1 MASLGDL
8 YFALGLDD
16 KQFNNAI
23 EAAKKKVQELGA
35 NVNVSV
41 NIDTAKALQQLQSV
55 LKTDNSVKI
64 NADISQLTAN
74 IKQAERELQELKEK
88 SSWNTSAISSK
99 QGFIQNQQA
108 QLAELQQRL
117 KAIEALSPT
126 INLKVNVPSSEYT
139 KVINDVKT
147 ALSNKAGVD
156 VAVTPK
162 INKTNVKEAL
172 KMALDGVEMKV
183 NVKPAILKKGLKK
196 LEVEANKTT
205 LSNSITNALK
215 NKTFKAKVDLVV
227 GKAQVQDAIRAAFR
241 QAGLQYNTTASDVRT
256 ARIREID
263 SRTRSRELLDQE
275 KLNRLRNQGYNE
287 AIRNSERLGS
297 SVRNVNSW
305 ASQLGEQINNAFSI
319 YALQNF
325 VKNLITI
332 GGEFEKQHIALQ
344 AMIGDARQADSLF
357 ERTKDLSVK
366 SPFTFSELTRYI
378 KQMSAYGVEY
388 EELYDT
394 TKRLA
399 DISAG
404 VGVDMNRLILAY
416 GQVRSAEVLRGQ
428 ELRQFTEAGIP
439 LVAEL
444 ARKFN
449 ELGDAEV
456 KAGGV
461 FKKISQ
467 KAVPFSMV
475 RDVLFEMTDPGGRFF
490 KMQERQAESLAGRYS
505 NLKDAW
511 DIMIADMSKDQ
522 HSVLSPLLDTTASL
536 IRNWEKVVP
545 VLAAVTTA
553 IGLYNSALTITNL
566 LHKSLRIN
574 PLSAAL
580 AIIGGIA
587 AGVYVWSSTL
597 DDVYDKIE
605 KINSKTEKEV
615 QATKDKAKNA
625 ERYLDALSKISEKE
639 SLTAGEAKRKKELTD
654 ALVQMYPSLEN
665 SLNKQKLTLEDI
677 KKLKGEIVGLTA
689 EETEKTLL
697 NAKTSAKTLYDEAKK
712 LLNKRK
718 NGKIA
723 LGGMTATYVD
733 YTKEEIA
740 EAQKMA
746 DDALANF
753 LEAERKYQEFIDNR
767 DSFLKKIEDD
777 RKSGWVQKALDAIAK
792 NASVNIVKPKDNQTL
807 DEYLDYLIE
816 EASEAEKKIEKYTDK
831 TERKKYS
838 DRMKAFNA
846 VITAVGGRRV
856 SKQGDKDVDKDIKE
870 QAEKDIQAYV
880 EGLKDAADK
889 ISEKWSVY
897 KQLFEATGDKRVSMN
912 IAFGNVVSYENQ
924 LDELKSNIVQEAKK
938 HKVEIPL
945 EELLGLG
952 EKQLLARN
960 IDEKAAKGIGTLL
973 KKYNEEKSI
982 LRGEN
987 IKEFAEIIKAS
998 RNFEQQIT
1006 SIEVDFQKK
1015 LSALREMAAEG
1026 EIRPDELKKREDELR
1041 ADADKAI
1048 IKVQFAEFKESSDW
1062 VKVFDDLDRVSDA
1075 TLDNM
1080 ISKIEEFAKQA
1091 HLSEEVTKQLVE
1103 AMAKL
1108 RDEAIERNPFEG
1120 FKDAWNR
1127 LKYLKSGVLTE
1138 SGMVRFGSG
1147 TQQDPYT
1154 FKNNKDVNNE
1164 ISEANDDLKD
1174 SALAVADKFQA
1185 VANAADFLGGLF
1197 ENLGIDL
1204 GGLKDVLGG
1213 AASGAQTGAGI
1224 ASAFGLA
1231 GPWGAIAGA
1240 AVGMLSS
1247 VFAMHDKSLQ
1257 KEIEASEARV
1267 KAIKNIAEHLE
1278 SILERTMGGVYSIA
1292 LNNKER
1298 NKLNEIV
1305 NKLDSRNLRSYLD
1318 GNKFYSD
1325 KTRKKAQDAIRENS
1339 YYDAQL
1345 ALLMAEREE
1354 VQEQMRLEDEKKKT
1368 NKDKIEDYKKELDE
1382 LDMSIKYFAE
1392 DMANALYGI
1401 DFKDWAS
1408 QLSEALVNAW
1418 ANGEDAVLAYRDTVT
1433 SILKDLGVSVLA
1445 QKVIEPLLN
1454 ETMDKF
1460 IKQFSVDN
1468 GKITDASMDILKEMY
1483 EGAEY
1488 AAETTEAY
1496 LEGLKKM
1503 GIDVSEESKGDNTLS
1518 KGIQSVT
1525 EDTANLLGSYL
1536 NSIRHDVS
1544 VKRSIIE
1551 KLAGED
1557 IPKMSLIAQAQ
1568 LTQLNNI
1575 ASNTLRNAEAAD
1587 RIYDLF
1593 NRVVDKGGNKLK
1605 I

>member
-126 INLKVNVPSSEYT
+126 INLKVSVPSSEYT
-139 KVINDVKT
+139 KVINEVKNT
-147 ALSNKAGVD
+147 LSNKAGID

-172 KMALDGVEMKV
+172 KTALDGVEMKV

-215 NKTFKAKVDLVV
+215 NKTFKARVDLVV
-227 GKAQVQDAIRAAFR
+227 GKAQVQDAIRAAFQ

-275 KLNRLRNQGYNE
+275 RLNRLRNQGYNE

-344 AMIGDARQADSLF
+344 AMIGDAKLADSLF
-357 ERTKDLSVK
+357 ERTKDLSIK

-449 ELGDAEV
+449 ELGEAEV
-456 KAGGV
+456 KAGDV

-522 HSVLSPLLDTTASL
+522 HNVLSTLLDITASL
-536 IRNWEKVVP
+536 IRNWEKVIP

-566 LHKSLRIN
+566 LQNSLLSN
-574 PLSAAL
+574 PFSAAL

-587 AGVYVWSSTL
+587 AGVYLWSSTL

-625 ERYLDALSKISEKE
+625 ERYLDALSKVSEKE
-639 SLTAGEAKRKKELTD
+639 SLTAEEAKRKKELTD
-654 ALVQMYPSLEN
+654 ALVQMYPSLED
-665 SLNKQKLTLEDI
+665 SLKKQKLTLEDI

-689 EETEKTLL
+689 EETEEVLL
-697 NAKTSAKTLYDEAKK
+697 NAKTSAKTLYDEAIK

-718 NGKIA
+718 YGKIA
-723 LGGMTATYVD
+723 LGGMTSTYVD
-733 YTKEEIA
+733 YTKEEID

-746 DDALANF
+746 EYALANF

-792 NASVNIVKPKDNQTL
+792 NASFNIVKPKDNQTL

-816 EASEAEKKIEKYTDK
+816 EASEAEKKIEKYADK

-856 SKQGDKDVDKDIKE
+856 SKQGNEDIKK
-870 QAEKDIQAYV
+870 QAENDIKAYV
-880 EGLKDAADK
+880 EGLKDAVDK
-889 ISEKWSVY
+889 ISEKWSLY
-897 KQLFEATGDKRVSMN
+897 KQLFEATGNKRVSMN

-924 LDELKSNIVQEAKK
+924 LDELKSKIVQEAKK
-938 HKVEIPL
+938 HKIEIPL

-973 KKYNEEKSI
+973 KKYNEEKSK

-987 IKEFAEIIKAS
+987 IKEFVEIIKAS

-1026 EIRPDELKKREDELR
+1026 EISSDELKKREDELR

-1120 FKDAWNR
+1120 FKNAFDR
-1127 LKYLKSGVLTE
+1127 YKYYKDIQKNGTLVAG
-1138 SGMVRFGSG
+1138 G
-1147 TQQDPYT
+1147 TQYRVG
-1154 FKNNKDVNNE
+1154 NGKDVPYSFFSKKEVDNG
-1164 ISEANDDLKD
+1164 IAEANEDLKD

-1185 VANAADFLGGLF
+1185 VANAADLLGGLF

-1213 AASGAQTGAGI
+1213 AVSGAQTGAGI

-1247 VFAMHDKSLQ
+1247 VFAMHDKALQ

-1267 KAIKNIAEHLE
+1267 KAIKNISEYLE

-1292 LNNKER
+1292 LDDKEI
-1298 NKLNEIV
+1298 NKLDEIV

-1433 SILKDLGVSVLA
+1433 SILKDLGVSVLT
-1445 QKVIEPLLN
+1445 QKVIEPLLD

-1460 IKQFSVDN
+1460 IKQFSADN
-1468 GKITDASMDILKEMY
+1468 GKITDASMDILKGMY

-1488 AAETTEAY
+1488 AAEMTEAY

-1536 NSIRHDVS
+1536 NAIRHDVS

-1587 RIYDLF
+1587 KIYDLF

>member
-126 INLKVNVPSSEYT
+126 INLKVSVPSSEYT
-139 KVINDVKT
+139 KVINEVKT
-147 ALSNKAGVD
+147 TLSNKAGID

-172 KMALDGVEMKV
+172 KTALDGVEMKV

-215 NKTFKAKVDLVV
+215 NKTFKARVDLVV
-227 GKAQVQDAIRAAFR
+227 GKAQVQDAIRAAFQ

-275 KLNRLRNQGYNE
+275 RLNRLRNQGYNE

-344 AMIGDARQADSLF
+344 AMIGDAKLADSLF
-357 ERTKDLSVK
+357 ERTKDLSIK

-449 ELGDAEV
+449 ELGDAGV
-456 KAGGV
+456 KAGDV
-461 FKKISQ
+461 FEKISQ

-522 HSVLSPLLDTTASL
+522 HNVLSTLLDITASL
-536 IRNWEKVVP
+536 IRNWEKVIP

-566 LHKSLRIN
+566 LQNSLLSN
-574 PLSAAL
+574 PFSAAL

-587 AGVYVWSSTL
+587 AGVYLWSSTL

-625 ERYLDALSKISEKE
+625 ERYLDALSKVSEKE
-639 SLTAGEAKRKKELTD
+639 SLTAEEARRKKELTD
-654 ALVQMYPSLEN
+654 ALVQMYPSLED
-665 SLNKQKLTLEDI
+665 SLKKQKLTLEDI

-689 EETEKTLL
+689 EETEKALL
-697 NAKTSAKTLYDEAKK
+697 NAKTSAKALYDEAKA
-712 LLNKRK
+712 NQTRK
-718 NGKIA
+718 ETGKKT
-723 LGGMTATYVD
+723 LGGGVTVSYVD
-733 YTKEEIA
+733 YSQEEKN
-740 EAQKMA
+740 EAAKLTEF
-746 DDALANF
+746 ALANF

-792 NASVNIVKPKDNQTL
+792 NASFNIVKPKDNQTL

-816 EASEAEKKIEKYTDK
+816 EASEAEKKIEKYADK

-856 SKQGDKDVDKDIKE
+856 SKQGNEDIKK
-870 QAEKDIQAYV
+870 QAENDIKAYV
-880 EGLKDAADK
+880 EGLKDAVDK
-889 ISEKWSVY
+889 IGKKWDLY
-897 KQLFEATGDKRVSMN
+897 KQLFDLTGDKNFAMT
-912 IAFGNVVSYENQ
+912 AFDNTQ
-924 LDELKSNIVQEAKK
+924 IWDEAALEMRKK
-938 HKVEIPL
+938 F
-945 EELLGLG
+945 EESLSLSGIQG
-952 EKQLLARN
+952 E
-960 IDEKAAKGIGTLL
+960 
-973 KKYNEEKSI
+973 
-982 LRGEN
+982 
-987 IKEFAEIIKAS
+987 
-998 RNFEQQIT
+998 
-1006 SIEVDFQKK
+1006 
-1015 LSALREMAAEG
+1015 
-1026 EIRPDELKKREDELR
+1026 
-1041 ADADKAI
+1041 
-1048 IKVQFAEFKESSDW
+1048 AEFNISNNVAKA
-1062 VKVFDDLDRVSDA
+1062 FYGDLY
-1075 TLDNM
+1075 
-1080 ISKIEEFAKQA
+1080 
-1091 HLSEEVTKQLVE
+1091 
-1103 AMAKL
+1103 
-1108 RDEAIERNPFEG
+1108 
-1120 FKDAWNR
+1120 DAWKEIKDR
-1127 LKYLKSGVLTE
+1127 IE
-1138 SGMVRFGSG
+1138 
-1147 TQQDPYT
+1147 
-1154 FKNNKDVNNE
+1154 KN
-1164 ISEANDDLKD
+1164 
-1174 SALAVADKFQA
+1174 
-1185 VANAADFLGGLF
+1185 
-1197 ENLGIDL
+1197 GIDL
-1204 GGLKDVLGG
+1204 KVNAANAIKDSKSIEDQIKAIENKRDAELENYTKGTSEYDAVAEKWNKQIQELRKNLWELSPEFKKLFVDTTGMSVNQIENLREEAQRILAIIQNGTPNNKTGMVDFEVDGNVYSTKQEAITELIEWINKLGKKTSEVKDSFNRLWDWINGEEQADGTKLQFKDIAKDLSLLAQQAADTAQSISSMFDALGDEGTADAFALGG
-1213 AASGAQTGAGI
+1213 NILSGVSSIGQGLASGNPFAVLSGVTGIIGSIAQH
-1224 ASAFGLA
+1224 
-1231 GPWGAIAGA
+1231 
-1240 AVGMLSS
+1240 
-1247 VFAMHDKSLQ
+1247 HDKKLDRAIKKSQLEVLKLTNAYKQLETTIERQLGSVTSKQSKEMLENLKSQKSELQ
-1257 KEIEASEARV
+1257 KQYE
-1267 KAIKNIAEHLE
+1267 
-1278 SILERTMGGVYSIA
+1278 
-1292 LNNKER
+1292 
-1298 NKLNEIV
+1298 
-1305 NKLDSRNLRSYLD
+1305 
-1318 GNKFYSD
+1318 
-1325 KTRKKAQDAIRENS
+1325 
-1339 YYDAQL
+1339 
-1345 ALLMAEREE
+1345 
-1354 VQEQMRLEDEKKKT
+1354 LEDEKKKT
-1368 NKDKIEDYKKELDE
+1368 DKSKLEDYKNQIAELEDQ
-1382 LDMSIKYFAE
+1382 IKYFYE
-1392 DMANALYGI
+1392 DLASEQYGVDI
-1401 DFKDWAS
+1401 KGWSS
-1408 QLSEALVNAW
+1408 QIAEALTEAF
-1418 ANGEDAVLAYRDTVT
+1418 ATGEDAAKAFNNTVADILRKLATEA
-1433 SILKDLGVSVLA
+1433 IKL
-1445 QKVIEPLLN
+1445 QFIEPAMNSLR
-1454 ETMDKF
+1454 EYMF
-1460 IKQFSVDN
+1460 GDN
-1468 GKITDASMDILKEMY
+1468 GIFTDNSSMGTDLSSSELAGLKTELDKLKGQIDASNDYWDKINDAVGGILDSTEKAESGGLTKE
-1483 EGAEY
+1483 
-1488 AAETTEAY
+1488 
-1496 LEGLKKM
+1496 
-1503 GIDVSEESKGDNTLS
+1503 
-1518 KGIQSVT
+1518 IQGVT
-1525 EDTANLLGSYL
+1525 EDTANLLGSYI

-1587 RIYDLF
+1587 KIYDLF